1 MPCDQVLLAD
11 AEEAGDQV
19 VERDPAGSD
28 SAKNP
33 VRAGM
38 NRSAGDCAG
47 ASERRSAIL
56 CCQMAAATTRAAR
69 TKKGIACHTDS
80 WGDSALVA
88 RSIPP
93 DSMRPPADGST
104 VALAAFAFIAVVRE
118 GLETALLLMSATATA
133 GGAVIATGTVLGLAS
148 ATALGT
154 LVYRGSKRVST
165 RRFFQFT
172 GAVVILF
179 AAGLVAKTIVF
190 LQAAGDL
197 SSINEA
203 VYDLTRYRALTLA
216 TQTGRFL
223 TGIFGWDPRPSF
235 ES

>member
-1 MPCDQVLLAD
+1 MVEVARCSQPRGGVTVGEAAD
-11 AEEAGDQV
+11 DAIHHHHHGPLQQHRKAPDDL
-19 VERDPAGSD
+19 ER
-28 SAKNP
+28 
-33 VRAGM
+33 
-38 NRSAGDCAG
+38 
-47 ASERRSAIL
+47 
-56 CCQMAAATTRAAR
+56 QAA
-69 TKKGIACHTDS
+69 
-80 WGDSALVA
+80 SAL
-88 RSIPP
+88 
-93 DSMRPPADGST
+93 ADGST